1 MRLSDVRKGM
11 ASAVPT
17 FLAWSRYSPRDP
29 VNFVLSNPLMR
40 PAQVAAELR
49 RFGEIVSSAKPKAV
63 LEIGT
68 LRGGTL
74 FVLCKLSDPDATII
88 SVDLPGGPYGGSYN
102 FIQAALYRRFRKP
115 QQSVHLLRA
124 DSHLES
130 TKEAVRQI
138 SPKLDLLFIDGDHT
152 QAGVKRDFELY
163 SPLVRSGG
171 MVVFHDIVPHD
182 MSKFPSEKACGV
194 DRFWREIKA
203 SYHHLEIIDDPNQ
216 GWAGIGIVNV

>member
-1 MRLSDVRKGM
+1 MFAKISRAQYQRCSPGRGIHPEIQLISCSQTRSCGPPRWRL
-11 ASAVPT
+11 
-17 FLAWSRYSPRDP
+17 
-29 VNFVLSNPLMR
+29 NSN
-40 PAQVAAELR
+40 A
-49 RFGEIVSSAKPKAV
+49 FGEIVSSAKPKAI

-74 FVLCKLSDPDATII
+74 FVLCKLSDPSATII

-102 FIQAALYRRFRKP
+102 FIQASLYRRFRKP

-124 DSHLES
+124 DSHLQS
-130 TKEAVRQI
+130 TKEAVREI
-138 SPKLDLLFIDGDHT
+138 SSQLDLLFIDGDHT
-152 QAGVKRDFELY
+152 HAGVKRDFELY

-182 MSKFPSEKACGV
+182 MSKFPSEKGCGV

-203 SYHHLEIIDDPNQ
+203 SYHHIEIIDDPNQ